1 MNKKNEEERW
11 LLMKRSEISLSVP
24 SSLKNLS
31 LIRTM
36 VKAYFEHEKICESD
50 AFLLMAV
57 IDELSTN
64 VVEHGYKYNSGNINI
79 KLKKRDSFICIVVE
93 DDGVGFD
100 DNKLSKD
107 EGGLGL
113 QIARKVADSFK
124 IEKKINGTLFRL
136 EKKIKEVV

>member
-1 MNKKNEEERW
+1 MKKNT
-11 LLMKRSEISLSVP
+11 ISLSVP

-31 LIRTM
+31 LVRAM
-36 VKAYFEHEKICESD
+36 VKAYFEHEKISKEDS
-50 AFLLMAV
+50 FQLLTV

-64 VVEHGYKYNSGNINI
+64 VVEHGYKYNQGNIDI
-79 KLKKRDSFICIVVE
+79 KLEKCNEYISIVVE
-93 DDGVGFD
+93 DNGVGFD
-100 DNKLSKD
+100 DSKLSKE

>member
-1 MNKKNEEERW
+1 LKKN
-11 LLMKRSEISLSVP
+11 EISLSVP

-31 LIRTM
+31 LIRAM

-50 AFLLMAV
+50 TFQLLTV

-79 KLKKRDSFICIVVE
+79 KLERKNSFVSIVVE

-100 DNKLSKD
+100 DNKLSKE

>member
-1 MNKKNEEERW
+1 MKKN
-11 LLMKRSEISLSVP
+11 EISLSVP

-31 LIRTM
+31 LIRAM
-36 VKAYFEHEKICESD
+36 VKAYFEHEKICEND
-50 AFLLMAV
+50 TFQLLTV

-79 KLKKRDSFICIVVE
+79 KLERKNSFVSIVVE

-100 DNKLSKD
+100 DNKLSKE

>member
-1 MNKKNEEERW
+1 MKKNT
-11 LLMKRSEISLSVP
+11 ISLSVP

-31 LIRTM
+31 LVRAM
-36 VKAYFEHEKICESD
+36 VKAYFEHEKISKD
-50 AFLLMAV
+50 DSFQLLTV

-64 VVEHGYKYNSGNINI
+64 VVEHGYKYNSGNIDI
-79 KLKKRDSFICIVVE
+79 KLEKNNDSISIIVE

-100 DNKLSKD
+100 DSKLSKE

>member
-1 MNKKNEEERW
+1 MKKNT
-11 LLMKRSEISLSVP
+11 ISLSVP

-31 LIRTM
+31 LVRAM
-36 VKAYFEHEKICESD
+36 VKAYFEHEKISKD
-50 AFLLMAV
+50 DSFQLLTV

-64 VVEHGYKYNSGNINI
+64 VVEHGYKYNSGNIDI
-79 KLKKRDSFICIVVE
+79 KLEKNNDSISITVE

-100 DNKLSKD
+100 DSKLSKE